1 MQTEFSS
8 KPKLRVLA
16 CFEKMFTAKAQRTQ
30 GVQIRGIIKSDKS
43 KFRQLF
49 HPLHHPTTKTREI
62 MNKIS
67 FIVLFVLALSTNV
80 KAQSCNQKAPPA
92 DVQKMHALLG
102 EWKGEFVD
110 NAKTYSLSI
119 KFYEANNEL
128 KLKITNAALVPGNSI
143 ADASLCS
150 TDKFHFF
157 GRRID
162 GEVFRYNARLKN
174 GELVGDYAIGESCAK
189 DGRPAF
195 KLKKVVTDVSAES
208 TKD

>member
-1 MQTEFSS
+1 
-8 KPKLRVLA
+8 
-16 CFEKMFTAKAQRTQ
+16 
-30 GVQIRGIIKSDKS
+30 
-43 KFRQLF
+43 
-49 HPLHHPTTKTREI
+49 
-62 MNKIS
+62 
-67 FIVLFVLALSTNV
+67 
-80 KAQSCNQKAPPA
+80 
-92 DVQKMHALLG
+92 MHALLG

-110 NAKTYSLSI
+110 NAKTYSLAI

-128 KLKITNAALVPGNSI
+128 KLKITNAALMPGNSI

-162 GEVFRYNARLKN
+162 GEVFRYNAWLKN

-195 KLKKVVTDVSAES
+195 KLKKVVN
-208 TKD
+208 